1 MANINSKY
9 DSFIHFT
16 IKFNSI
22 SIFFRNIQFKKIF
35 NNFFPP
41 TFDHRQFF
49 FGKIYPELCN
59 NTASTGFGEGRS
71 THDKTKLYIGKS
83 NRAVILTV
91 DEEKEKL
98 KEKVREKEDHDIM
111 DDKIRMGMRRVR
123 VRIRLGRRIGMIVM
137 MALRWGWTI
146 LSKKL
151 STADKSAFLQLIGKL
166 SLSEKID
173 LGIIEKLSL
182 SKICS

>member
-1 MANINSKY
+1 M
-9 DSFIHFT
+9 
-16 IKFNSI
+16 
-22 SIFFRNIQFKKIF
+22 
-35 NNFFPP
+35 
-41 TFDHRQFF
+41 
-49 FGKIYPELCN
+49 
-59 NTASTGFGEGRS
+59 
-71 THDKTKLYIGKS
+71 
-83 NRAVILTV
+83 
-91 DEEKEKL
+91 

-182 SKICS
+182 SKMCS